1 MDSGQL
7 VYRINSDIPAVSLKK
22 PQNSQEVRPKSLDL
36 SKVIRLLEDPLTT
49 SLKERHL
56 FVLKKLL
63 RRNQTGFL
71 LKELTNI
78 SRILNLCAEKATDH
92 PEYAS
97 VLCEALKI
105 CRLPFLKERSSD
117 DLSFSQDVTEFL
129 SNMARLMKV
138 SHTEVRRHVVES
150 VKSFFSS
157 AAPRERLDGLQP
169 VSPGFR
175 LQQLEHSDIP
185 KTLLLSMAAVQN
197 QPAVKLQLLQTL
209 QILSSSSDRSCA
221 SMLRARGAE
230 MICLHMNEPDPSGQV
245 LFCSAEI
252 LWNLVEGGSR
262 EEAVAQLSSMEC
274 VLSLK
279 EAFFFLVE
287 NASQPS
293 DLRLRNYLLVITCF
307 IAENPN
313 ALLVESFYAKEL
325 LCFVTFP
332 ELYSFSSSAYKLTY
346 NNEDV
351 KMKKLL
357 LNLLVLLCRDVAA
370 LQLCREEQV
379 MMFLLKLVTS
389 ERQPGPPCW
398 SAAQQEQLQ
407 LQALAV
413 LGSVAPLMLEDF
425 VSCQGNNRLLL
436 LLDCCVG
443 SDVFLSGGTGGGGGA
458 GGCKEA
464 QMRGCIRALRSVT
477 SLGDPSVN
485 QDLCDQGAISH
496 LLGILIYLE
505 ASSDEEDALSVEMMS
520 DIQLILSALC
530 ETDIHNKELFGSDG
544 AQMAVNFLKKGSE
557 KFYSGLGHNR
567 LVLSTVDCVWS
578 CIVGCYSTEFYF
590 SAKKGPSLLLDLLRT
605 SPRCVRGVVLSTL
618 LGLCDNPESQPQI
631 LSWRD
636 ADGQTAPRFLLQL
649 WREEEEELGVLRDQ
663 HGGILDPRK
672 PLLTRFH
679 QDAGGSSSPAAAP
692 SAAVLEASENLRAKI
707 YFILCS
713 LGFLELPGLSAEDY
727 VTLSI
732 VKRYLD
738 FKVGEVWAEV
748 SAELGPD
755 GVRPI
760 SPDQDA
766 LTSIRETS
774 EDTARRTVVE
784 QTNILE
790 LQQEEEL
797 SEELLVYTEMKSH
810 WKQQELTDK
819 SWNNYVSRTSNY
831 QILKERKA
839 QREKYIES
847 TRPERKHGDD
857 RPTEDFLGR
866 ILTVESAGAP
876 KVTLSGAPIRTKPRT
891 QNLRF
896 FSSFSD

>member
-1 MDSGQL
+1 
-7 VYRINSDIPAVSLKK
+7 
-22 PQNSQEVRPKSLDL
+22 
-36 SKVIRLLEDPLTT
+36 
-49 SLKERHL
+49 
-56 FVLKKLL
+56 
-63 RRNQTGFL
+63 
-71 LKELTNI
+71 
-78 SRILNLCAEKATDH
+78 RILNLCAEKATDH

-97 VLCEALKI
+97 
-105 CRLPFLKERSSD
+105 
-117 DLSFSQDVTEFL
+117 
-129 SNMARLMKV
+129 
-138 SHTEVRRHVVES
+138 
-150 VKSFFSS
+150 
-157 AAPRERLDGLQP
+157 
-169 VSPGFR
+169 
-175 LQQLEHSDIP
+175 HSDIP

-209 QILSSSSDRSCA
+209 QILSSSSGEEQMELLTCSIRKLNSHFVFINNHMYWIHFVTTDRSCA

-313 ALLVESFYAKEL
+313 ALLVVSTGRSEL

-332 ELYSFSSSAYKLTY
+332 ECKTRLSLQKTLTY

-443 SDVFLSGGTGGGGGA
+443 SGQSRGGGA

-496 LLGILIYLE
+496 LLGNVTRSE
-505 ASSDEEDALSVEMMS
+505 PSDEEDALSVEMMS

-530 ETDIHNKELFGSDG
+530 ETDIHNKVE
-544 AQMAVNFLKKGSE
+544 QEHRKHVKGSE

-590 SAKKGPSLLLDLLRT
+590 SAKKGPSLLLDLLRV
-605 SPRCVRGVVLSTL
+605 SSSIHLFL
-618 LGLCDNPESQPQI
+618 LCINVISCQG
-631 LSWRD
+631 SWRD

-797 SEELLVYTEMKSH
+797 SEELLVYTEVLGG
-810 WKQQELTDK
+810 E
-819 SWNNYVSRTSNY
+819 
-831 QILKERKA
+831 ILSDLCFLF
-839 QREKYIES
+839 S
-847 TRPERKHGDD
+847 T
-857 RPTEDFLGR
+857 
-866 ILTVESAGAP
+866 
-876 KVTLSGAPIRTKPRT
+876 
-891 QNLRF
+891 QM
-896 FSSFSD
+896 SFYS